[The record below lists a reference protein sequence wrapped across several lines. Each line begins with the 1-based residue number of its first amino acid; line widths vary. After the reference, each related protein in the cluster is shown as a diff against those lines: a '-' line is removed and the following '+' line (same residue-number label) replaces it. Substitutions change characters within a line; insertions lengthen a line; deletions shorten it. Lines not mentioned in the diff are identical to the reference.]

1 MAHVSNKINVNKNQS
16 SKNKTLLFQLED
28 SKTYSSF
35 TQRETMR
42 QGELE
47 VIKKHLMLENT
58 SGSTGFCRHNSTLP
72 QECKSSICK
81 KGRNEH

>member
-28 SKTYSSF
+28 SKTYSRF
-35 TQRETMR
+35 TQRGIMR

-47 VIKKHLMLENT
+47 AIKKHLMLENT
-58 SGSTGFCRHNSTLP
+58 SSSGGFCHHNSTLP